1 MSQLVLIVDDDPIQR
16 RLLDAQVTRMG
27 FTPISCTGGRS
38 ALQALEA
45 RSGEA
50 IVAVVLDL
58 MMPDTGG
65 LEVLTEMRR
74 RQLDIPVVVQTAKGS
89 VETVVEAMRAGA
101 FDFIVKPVSPQKLK
115 NVLHNAAR
123 MQAVPR
129 RRAGADRGR
138 ALLAEAAAS
147 PALRPVLLA
156 AAKAA
161 RSDIPVLIE
170 GETGCGKEWL
180 ANAIQA
186 EGERAGRPF
195 VTLNCGAIP
204 PDLAESVLF
213 GHEKG
218 AFTDA
223 GRRHEGKFLQADG
236 GTLFLDEVGE
246 LAMPAQVKLLRVLQA
261 GEIDMVGGTA
271 ERRVDVRIIAATN
284 RSLAR
289 AVAAGRFREDLYYR
303 LNAFEIQ
310 MPPLRERR
318 EEIPALARS
327 FLARYGRRERRA
339 AGRRLSAGALALL
352 QRYDWPGNIRQLENA
367 VYRALVISESETL
380 EAEDFAH
387 VAALLAV
394 GSPAT
399 APHEPDAADDDG
411 VAAQAP
417 GTAAAGPVR
426 PHAATFPLCDDEGEI
441 RRIEDIEADVIRV
454 AFSQYGGRMSEIA
467 RRLGIGRST
476 LYRKMREYNI
486 GA

>member
-27 FTPISCTGGRS
+27 FTPISCNGGRA
-38 ALQALEA
+38 ALQALDA
-45 RSGEA
+45 RPAESIA
-50 IVAVVLDL
+50 AVVLDL

-65 LEVLTEMRR
+65 IEVLTEMRR
-74 RQLDIPVVVQTAKGS
+74 RELDIPVVVQTAKGS

-101 FDFIVKPVSPQKLK
+101 FDFIVKPVSPEKLK
-115 NVLHNAAR
+115 NVLQNAAR
-123 MQAVPR
+123 VQAAPR
-129 RRAGADRGR
+129 RRDPAGRSR
-138 ALLAEAAAS
+138 PLLAEAAAS

-161 RSDIPVLIE
+161 RSTIPVLIE

-180 ANAIQA
+180 AAAIQA
-186 EGERAGRPF
+186 EGDRAGRPF

-204 PDLAESVLF
+204 ADLAESVLF

-246 LAMPAQVKLLRVLQA
+246 LAMAAQVKLLRVLQA
-261 GEIDMVGGTA
+261 GEVDMVGGTT
-271 ERRVDVRIIAATN
+271 ERRVDVRVISATN

-303 LNAFEIQ
+303 LNAFEIHV
-310 MPPLRERR
+310 PPLRERR
-318 EEIPALARS
+318 EEIPALARG
-327 FLARYGRRERRA
+327 FLARYGRRERLA
-339 AGRRLSAGALALL
+339 AGRRLSAGALDLL

-367 VYRALVISESETL
+367 VYRALVIAETETL
-380 EAEDFAH
+380 EAADFAH
-387 VAALLAV
+387 VAALVAV
-394 GSPAT
+394 GST
-399 APHEPDAADDDG
+399 SQSSPDARATGDG
-411 VAAQAP
+411 
-417 GTAAAGPVR
+417 GD
-426 PHAATFPLCDDEGEI
+426 AATRVIPENRPDRPEPARSPLLDDEGEI
-441 RRIEDIEADVIRV
+441 RRIEEIEADVIRV
-454 AFSQYGGRMSEIA
+454 ALSQYGGRMSEIA

-486 GA
+486 SA